1 MEEPKQYKYITSEMV
16 KEGMVTI
23 RSTPEDMQKLKE
35 INEYNRHMIICREKM
50 QELKQ
55 FRDTYLLCNMIIL
68 ATTTFC
74 VFLVKD
80 VFVERTITSIGLLVI
95 YIGVYLAFSLMR
107 DDLNFFL
114 NVLMTASLVFIDW
127 YFVYL
132 LIFNIIYCGIYWY
145 KKGNIDEELGFP
157 LFYDIRIDR
166 IRNENY
172 VVDVKVPVYPE
183 IIKKTI
189 GK

>member
-1 MEEPKQYKYITSEMV
+1 MDEPKQYKYITPEIV
-16 KEGMVTI
+16 KEGSITI

-55 FRDTYLLCNMIIL
+55 FRNTYLLCNMIIL
-68 ATTTFC
+68 GATIMS
-74 VFLVKD
+74 VFMMKD
-80 VFVERTITSIGLLVI
+80 AFVERTIISIGLLVI
-95 YIGVYLAFSLMR
+95 YIGVYLVFSLMR

-114 NVLMTASLVFIDW
+114 NVLMTASLLFIDW

-132 LIFNIIYCGIYWY
+132 LIFNVIYCGIYWY

-157 LFYDIRIDR
+157 LFYDIRVDR
-166 IRNENY
+166 IRNDNY
-172 VVDVKVPVYPE
+172 VVNVKVPVYSE
-183 IIKKTI
+183 IIKKR
-189 GK
+189 